1 MTQYNPNTVS
11 RGTISFKTYLSKVF
25 SISAL
30 GVLISGIV
38 SFIASSNI
46 YNFYRVVANGPMA
59 VLLICFAEIGIAI
72 YMTAALQKM
81 SKTTMWICYIAY
93 SVLTGLT
100 LSIIFASYEVG
111 SIVFAFLATAIL
123 FASMAFIGRTTNVD
137 ITRFGSMLTAG
148 LLAIIIT
155 SLLNML
161 FFRSATIN
169 YFMAVIGVIIFLAI
183 IAYDVQKLQR
193 YYDQGMYDQEFAEK
207 IMIMGAFEL
216 YLDFINLFIRILQI
230 FGRRRSNR

>member
-1 MTQYNPNTVS
+1 MTQFNPNTVS
-11 RGTISFKTYLSKVF
+11 RGTISLKTYLSKVF

-30 GVLISGIV
+30 GVLISAV
-38 SFIASSNI
+38 VALIASSNI
-46 YNFYRVVANGPMA
+46 YNFYRVVNNAPMV
-59 VLLICFAEIGIAI
+59 VLVLCFAEIGIAI
-72 YMTAALQKM
+72 YMTAALRKM
-81 SKTTMWICYIAY
+81 SKSTMWICFVAY

-100 LSIIFASYEVG
+100 LSILFASYEVG
-111 SIVFAFLATAIL
+111 SIVFAFVSSTIL

-137 ITRFGSMLTAG
+137 FTRFGSMLAAG

-155 SLLNML
+155 SLLNMF

-169 YFMAVIGVIIFLAI
+169 YFMAVIGVIIFLVI

-193 YYDQGMYDQEFAEK
+193 YYDQGTYDQEFGEK
-207 IMIMGAFEL
+207 MMIMGAFEL